1 MKEYVLTLIG
11 AALICSLTSMIA
23 PEGKLGKYIA
33 FAGSLCILCVSISP
47 IYSFISWISGAD
59 AGARDLAEYIF
70 GEYDRAEDNEEFLD
84 VYEENLM
91 DMGAVNMSQGL
102 KSMLCRDMG
111 IDAEHIEV
119 YVELIETE
127 KKFIPK
133 KVSVVLYKSAVFYDP
148 REISEYVNS
157 LLGCACEIIYG

>member
-11 AALICSLTSMIA
+11 SALICSLTSMIA

-33 FAGSLCILCVSISP
+33 FAGTLCILCVSISP
-47 IYSFISWISGAD
+47 IYSFISDILGAEAD
-59 AGARDLAEYIF
+59 DLAEYIF
-70 GEYDRAEDNEEFLD
+70 GEYDRSDEDEGLLD

-91 DMGAVNMSQGL
+91 YMGADNMSQGL

-111 IDAEHIEV
+111 IKADDIEV

-127 KKFIPK
+127 EKFIPK